1 MANAELKGIGKRL
14 AALTVLLAC
23 LVVAAVG
30 EFETKGQAQGGCCVG
45 VCCSSCAERVQGCE
59 DRCGEPPAGNPGGMD
74 EWTACMSDCGGF
86 GSYCNDVCNAD
97 C

>member
-1 MANAELKGIGKRL
+1 MVKGELKRIGKRL

-23 LVVAAVG
+23 LVVAFVG

-45 VCCSSCAERVQGCE
+45 VCCSSCLERFQGCLDRGEE
-59 DRCGEPPAGNPGGMD
+59 DCARFYE
-74 EWTACMSDCGGF
+74 
-86 GSYCNDVCNAD
+86 YCNDVCNFD